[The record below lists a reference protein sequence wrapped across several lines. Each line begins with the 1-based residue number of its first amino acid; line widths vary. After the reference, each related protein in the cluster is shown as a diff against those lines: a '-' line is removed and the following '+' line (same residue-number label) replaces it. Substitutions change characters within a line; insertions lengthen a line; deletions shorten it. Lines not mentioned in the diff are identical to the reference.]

1 MKLTGGQI
9 VVETLIN
16 EGVPYVIGIPGH
28 GTLGLSDALIE
39 ACRGEP
45 CTRPHPLKYIQARHE
60 QAAVHLADGY
70 YRVSGTPLA
79 VFTSIGPG
87 AMNTVIGVASCYVDS
102 IPVLV
107 LTGNS
112 HTHMAGRGVLQ
123 EIERRY
129 DANSLAVFEPIAK
142 RVWRP
147 TSVARLPRILQ
158 RAFAEMLTGRR
169 GPVVVDLPMDVQCDS
184 IDVGASLALAP
195 PTTYRPTGPVLPDPD
210 LIAQAG
216 RLLDGAQRPV
226 IVAGG
231 GVIAA
236 SAWGEL
242 RALAEL
248 LGAPVVT
255 TMMGKGALPEDHP
268 LSGFHGGS
276 KGTTCG
282 NKLTANA
289 DVLLAVGMRFADE
302 STSSY
307 RRGVTYAIPPTR
319 LIHLDLD
326 PTEIGKNYPVEV
338 GIVADARA
346 GLEALVEWLLANGH
360 GLAWGRG
367 QGQTGGQGE
376 GQAGGQG
383 QALPLRSDYSAHIQ
397 RLREEWLAQ
406 VRALASSDHVPVT
419 ISRLVAEVRA
429 FLARDAIVVTS
440 SGNTQ
445 AQWFQEALVY
455 EPKTNLT
462 TGGFSTMG
470 WTVPAALGAKL
481 AAPERPVVGLVG
493 DGDFLMTVQEL
504 ATAVQYNIS
513 VVYVVA
519 NNVGWIAIR
528 DLQAAVYGEARAVGA
543 EFLTERSGR
552 SPAEPGAPISPDLAA
567 VARAFGCH
575 AERIS
580 APDEV
585 RPALERAFTAGIPA
599 VVEVMVERNYPLS
612 GSPAVGWWD
621 VPVPT
626 YLTERRARY
635 ERERAEER

>member
-1 MKLTGGQI
+1 VRLTGGQI

-16 EGVPYVIGIPGH
+16 EGVPYLVGIPGH
-28 GTLGLSDALIE
+28 GTLGLSDALFE
-39 ACRGEP
+39 HGGSEP
-45 CTRPHPLKYIQARHE
+45 RTRPLQGLQVRHE

-70 YRVSGTPLA
+70 YRVAGTPLA

-87 AMNTVIGVASCYVDS
+87 AMNTVIGVASCYVDGV
-102 IPVLV
+102 PVLV

-142 RVWRP
+142 RIWRP
-147 TSVARLPRILQ
+147 SSAARLPRILQ

-169 GPVVVDLPMDVQCDS
+169 GPVVVDLPMDVQCD
-184 IDVGASLALAP
+184 DVEIGSGLP
-195 PTTYRPTGPVLPDPD
+195 RPGQYRAAGPVLPDPER
-210 LIAQAG
+210 IAAAASV
-216 RLLDGAQRPV
+216 LASAERPV

-236 SAWGEL
+236 EAWQEL
-242 RALAEL
+242 RHLAEF

-255 TMMGKGALPEDHP
+255 TMMGKGAFPEDHP

-282 NKLTANA
+282 NALTRSAG
-289 DVLLAVGMRFADE
+289 VLLAVGMRFADE

-307 RRGVTYAIPPTR
+307 RHGVTYSIPPTR

-326 PTEIGKNYPVEV
+326 PAEIGKNYPVEV
-338 GIVADARA
+338 GIVADARS
-346 GLEALVEWLLANGH
+346 
-360 GLAWGRG
+360 GLA
-367 QGQTGGQGE
+367 
-376 GQAGGQG
+376 
-383 QALPLRSDYSAHIQ
+383 ALLDCLKASSASEARKTTRNEYYAEIQ
-397 RLREEWLAQ
+397 SLREDWLAQ
-406 VRALASSDHVPVT
+406 VRRQAASDHVPVT
-419 ISRLVAEVRA
+419 ISRLIAELRA
-429 FLARDAIVVTS
+429 FLDRDAIVLTS
-440 SGNTQ
+440 SGNVQ
-445 AQWFQEALVY
+445 AQWFQEAMVY

-462 TGGFSTMG
+462 AGGFSTMG
-470 WTVPAALGAKL
+470 WTVPATIGAKL
-481 AAPERPVVGLVG
+481 AAPERQVVGLVG

-504 ATAVQYNIS
+504 ATAVQYGIP

-528 DLQAAVYGEARAVGA
+528 DLQAAVYGEERAVGA
-543 EFLTERSGR
+543 EFRKD
-552 SPAEPGAPISPDLAA
+552 GAPGGVPTSPDLAA
-567 VARAFGCH
+567 LARAFGCQG
-575 AERIS
+575 ERIS
-580 APDEV
+580 APGEV
-585 RPALERAFTAGIPA
+585 RPALERAFAAGVPA
-599 VVEVMVERNYPLS
+599 VVEVMVERTYPLS

-626 YLTERRARY
+626 YLAERRTKY
-635 ERERAEER
+635 DQERAEER

>member
-9 VVETLIN
+9 VVETLIR
-16 EGVPYVIGIPGH
+16 EGVPYLVGIPGH
-28 GTLGLSDALIE
+28 GTLGLSDALI
-39 ACRGEP
+39 GQDQ
-45 CTRPHPLKYIQARHE
+45 LQVLQVRHE
-60 QAAVHLADGY
+60 QAAVHLADAY
-70 YRVSGTPLA
+70 YRLSGVPLA

-123 EIERRY
+123 EIERQQ

-147 TSVARLPRILQ
+147 TRVERLPRVLQ

-184 IDVGASLALAP
+184 IDVRAGLPSP
-195 PTTYRPTGPVLPDPD
+195 DTYRPGGAVLPHP
-210 LIAQAG
+210 LRTEAAG
-216 RLLDGAQRPV
+216 KLLAEASRPV

-236 SAWGEL
+236 GAWHEL
-242 RALAEL
+242 RELAEF

-255 TMMGKGALPEDHP
+255 TMMGKGAFPEDHP
-268 LSGFHGGS
+268 LSGLHGGS

-282 NKLTANA
+282 NTLTAKA

-307 RRGVTYAIPPTR
+307 RHGVTYAIPPTR
-319 LIHLDLD
+319 LIHMDLD

-346 GLEALVEWLLANGH
+346 GLAALLEWLQAH
-360 GLAWGRG
+360 SRPRDWA
-367 QGQTGGQGE
+367 QG
-376 GQAGGQG
+376 A
-383 QALPLRSDYSAHIQ
+383 YYAHI
-397 RLREEWLAQ
+397 RGLRETWLAQ
-406 VRALASSDHVPVT
+406 VRQLATSDHTPVT
-419 ISRLVAEVRA
+419 ISRLIAELRDY
-429 FLARDAIVVTS
+429 LERDAIVLTS

-455 EPKTNLT
+455 EPKTYLS

-481 AAPERPVVGLVG
+481 AAPDRQVVGLLG
-493 DGDFLMTVQEL
+493 DGDFLMTAQEL
-504 ATAVQYNIS
+504 ATAVQYDLA

-528 DLQAAVYGEARAVGA
+528 DLQAAVYGEGRAVGA
-543 EFLTERSGR
+543 EFHKEGLPT
-552 SPAEPGAPISPDLAA
+552 SPDLAA
-567 VARAFGCH
+567 LARAFGCH
-575 AERIS
+575 AERIEK
-580 APDEV
+580 PDEV
-585 RPALERAFTAGIPA
+585 QPALERAFASRRPA
-599 VVEVMVERNYPLS
+599 VVEVMVERTYPLS

-621 VPVPT
+621 VPVPA
-626 YLTERRARY
+626 YLTEQRERY

>member
-9 VVETLIN
+9 VVETLVR
-16 EGVPYVIGIPGH
+16 EGVPYVAGIPGH
-28 GTLGLSDALIE
+28 GTLGLSDALIGQD
-39 ACRGEP
+39 R
-45 CTRPHPLKYIQARHE
+45 LQVLQVRHE

-70 YRVSGTPLA
+70 YRVAGVPLA

-123 EIERRY
+123 EIERQH
-129 DANSLAVFEPIAK
+129 DANSLAVFAPIAK
-142 RVWRP
+142 RIWRP
-147 TSVARLPRILQ
+147 TSVERLPRILQ

-169 GPVVVDLPMDVQCDS
+169 GPVVVDLPMDVQCDGVEVEAGLVS
-184 IDVGASLALAP
+184 SAAP
-195 PTTYRPTGPVLPDPD
+195 ATYRPGGAVLPDPD
-210 LIAQAG
+210 LVAQAG
-216 RLLDGAQRPV
+216 RLLAEARRPV
-226 IVAGG
+226 LVAGG

-236 SAWGEL
+236 GAWDEL
-242 RALAEL
+242 RALAEF

-255 TMMGKGALPEDHP
+255 TMMGKGAFPEDHP

-282 NKLTANA
+282 NALTSRA

-307 RRGVTYAIPPTR
+307 RQGVTYAIPPTR
-319 LIHLDLD
+319 LVHLDLD
-326 PTEIGKNYPVEV
+326 PSEIGKNYPVEV
-338 GIVADARA
+338 GLVADAKA
-346 GLEALVEWLLANGH
+346 GLGALLEWLRANSP
-360 GLAWGRG
+360 R
-367 QGQTGGQGE
+367 
-376 GQAGGQG
+376 
-383 QALPLRSDYSAHIQ
+383 RDYRESAYVAEVQ

-406 VRALASSDHVPVT
+406 VRQLASSDHAPVT
-419 ISRLVAEVRA
+419 ISRLIAELRA
-429 FLARDAIVVTS
+429 FLERDAIVLTS
-440 SGNTQ
+440 SGNVQ
-445 AQWFQEALVY
+445 AQWFQEAPVY
-455 EPKTNLT
+455 APKTNLT
-462 TGGFSTMG
+462 AGGFSTMG

-481 AAPERPVVGLVG
+481 AAPERQVVGLVG
-493 DGDFLMTVQEL
+493 DGDFLMTCQEL
-504 ATAVQYNIS
+504 ATAVQYRIP

-528 DLQAAVYGEARAVGA
+528 DLQAAVYGEERAVGA
-543 EFLTERSGR
+543 EFLQDG
-552 SPAEPGAPISPDLAA
+552 EPVTPDLAA
-567 VARAFGCH
+567 LARAFGCH

-580 APDEV
+580 APAEV
-585 RPALERAFTAGIPA
+585 RPALERAFAAGVPA
-599 VVEVMVERNYPLS
+599 VVEVMVERTYPLS

-626 YLTERRARY
+626 YLAERRARY

>member
-9 VVETLIN
+9 IVETLIR
-16 EGVPYVIGIPGH
+16 EGVPYIVGIPGH
-28 GTLGLSDALIE
+28 GTLGLSDALLGQE
-39 ACRGEP
+39 R
-45 CTRPHPLKYIQARHE
+45 LQVLQVRHE

-70 YRVSGTPLA
+70 YRVSGIPLA

-123 EIERRY
+123 EIERQQ
-129 DANSLAVFEPIAK
+129 DANSLAVFEPITK

-147 TSVARLPRILQ
+147 NSAARLPRILQ

-184 IDVGASLALAP
+184 VEIGSELPSP
-195 PTTYRPTGPVLPDPD
+195 PDYRPTGPVYPDPD
-210 LIAQAG
+210 LIAAAG
-216 RLLDGAQRPV
+216 RLLDGAKRPV
-226 IVAGG
+226 FVAGG

-236 SAWGEL
+236 EAANEL
-242 RALAEL
+242 RELAEF
-248 LGAPVVT
+248 LGAPVIT
-255 TMMGKGALPEDHP
+255 TMMGKGAFPEDHA

-282 NKLTANA
+282 NTLTANA
-289 DVLLAVGMRFADE
+289 DALLAVGVRFADE

-307 RRGVTYAIPPTR
+307 RHGVTYAIPPTR
-319 LIHLDLD
+319 LVHIDLD

-346 GLEALVEWLLANGH
+346 GLAALLEWFRAN
-360 GLAWGRG
+360 AAPRDYARG
-367 QGQTGGQGE
+367 
-376 GQAGGQG
+376 A
-383 QALPLRSDYSAHIQ
+383 YFAHIQ
-397 RLREEWLAQ
+397 KLREDWLAQ
-406 VRALASSDHVPVT
+406 VRALASSDHTPPT
-419 ISRLVAEVRA
+419 MSRLMAELRA
-429 FLARDAIVVTS
+429 FLDRDAIVVTS

-445 AQWFQEALVY
+445 AQWFQEVMVF

-481 AAPERPVVGLVG
+481 AAPERQVLGLMG
-493 DGDFLMTVQEL
+493 DGDFLMTAQEL
-504 ATAVQYNIS
+504 ATAVQYDIPI
-513 VVYVVA
+513 VYVVA

-528 DLQAAVYGEARAVGA
+528 DLQAAVYGEGRAVGA
-543 EFLTERSGR
+543 EFLKGDS
-552 SPAEPGAPISPDLAA
+552 PISPDLTAL
-567 VARAFGCH
+567 ARAFGCH
-575 AERIS
+575 AERVF
-580 APDEV
+580 APGEL
-585 RPALERAFTAGIPA
+585 RPALERAFAAGVPA
-599 VVEVMVERNYPLS
+599 VVEVLVERDYPLS

-621 VPVPT
+621 VPVPA
-626 YLTERRARY
+626 YLTELRARY
-635 ERERAEER
+635 EQARAEEQ

>member
-1 MKLTGGQI
+1 VKLTGGQI
-9 VVETLIN
+9 VVKTLIR
-16 EGVPYVIGIPGH
+16 EGVPYIVGIPGH
-28 GTLGLSDALIE
+28 GTLGLSDALTEIE
-39 ACRGEP
+39 QDQ
-45 CTRPHPLKYIQARHE
+45 LKVLQVRHE

-70 YRVSGTPLA
+70 YRVTGIPLA

-87 AMNTVIGVASCYVDS
+87 AMNTCIGVASCYVDS

-123 EIERRY
+123 EIERQH

-147 TSVARLPRILQ
+147 TRVERLSRVLQ

-184 IDVGASLALAP
+184 ADVGAGLPSP
-195 PTTYRPTGPVLPDPD
+195 HTYRPTGPVLPDPE
-210 LIAQAG
+210 LIARAG
-216 RLLDGAQRPV
+216 ELLDGAERPV

-236 SAWGEL
+236 EAWDEL
-242 RALAEL
+242 RRLAEF

-255 TMMGKGALPEDHP
+255 TMMGKGAFPEDHP
-268 LSGFHGGS
+268 LSAFHGGS

-282 NKLTANA
+282 NALTAAA
-289 DVLLAVGMRFADE
+289 DVMLAVGMRFADE
-302 STSSY
+302 TTSSY
-307 RRGVTYAIPPTR
+307 RHGVTYAIPPTR

-346 GLEALVEWLLANGH
+346 GLAALLEWL
-360 GLAWGRG
+360 
-367 QGQTGGQGE
+367 QTTS
-376 GQAGGQG
+376 A
-383 QALPLRSDYSAHIQ
+383 PRDYAQ
-397 RLREEWLAQ
+397 NAYFAEAQKLREEWLAQ
-406 VRALASSDHVPVT
+406 VRELATSNHTPVT
-419 ISRLVAEVRA
+419 ISRLIAELRT
-429 FLARDAIVVTS
+429 FLDRDAIVVTS
-440 SGNTQ
+440 SGNIQ
-445 AQWFQEALVY
+445 AQWFQEAMVY

-470 WTVPAALGAKL
+470 WTVPATLGAKL
-481 AAPERPVVGLVG
+481 AAPDRQVVGLVG
-493 DGDFLMTVQEL
+493 DGDFLMTAQEL
-504 ATAVQYNIS
+504 TTAAQYDIPAI
-513 VVYVVA
+513 YVVA
-519 NNVGWIAIR
+519 NNAGWIAIR
-528 DLQAAVYGEARAVGA
+528 DLQAAVYGEERATGA
-543 EFLTERSGR
+543 EFLKG
-552 SPAEPGAPISPDLAA
+552 GAPTSPDLAA
-567 VARAFGCH
+567 LARAFGCY

-580 APDEV
+580 APGEV
-585 RPALERAFTAGIPA
+585 RPALERAFAADVPA
-599 VVEVMVERNYPLS
+599 VIEVLVERTYPLS

-621 VPVPT
+621 VPVPE
-626 YLTERRARY
+626 YLTEQRARY

>member
-9 VVETLIN
+9 VVESLIR
-16 EGVPYVIGIPGH
+16 EGVPYIVGIPGH
-28 GTLGLSDALIE
+28 GTLGLSDALI
-39 ACRGEP
+39 GQDQ
-45 CTRPHPLKYIQARHE
+45 LQVLQVRHE

-70 YRVSGTPLA
+70 YRLSGVPLA

-123 EIERRY
+123 EIERQQ
-129 DANSLAVFEPIAK
+129 DANSLAVFEPITK

-147 TSVARLPRILQ
+147 IGVGRLPRVLQ

-184 IDVGASLALAP
+184 IDVRAGLP
-195 PTTYRPTGPVLPDPD
+195 GPDTYRPSGPVLPDPGR
-210 LIAQAG
+210 IEAAG
-216 RLLDGAQRPV
+216 KLLAEAARPV

-236 SAWGEL
+236 GAWDEL
-242 RALAEL
+242 RGLAEF

-255 TMMGKGALPEDHP
+255 TMMGKGAFPEDHP
-268 LSGFHGGS
+268 LAGLHGGS

-282 NKLTANA
+282 NALTAKA

-307 RRGVTYAIPPTR
+307 RHGVSYAIPPTR
-319 LIHLDLD
+319 LIHMDLD

-338 GIVADARA
+338 GVVADARA
-346 GLEALVEWLLANGH
+346 GLAALLDWLQAHDRPRNYVH
-360 GLAWGRG
+360 GA
-367 QGQTGGQGE
+367 
-376 GQAGGQG
+376 
-383 QALPLRSDYSAHIQ
+383 YYAHIQ
-397 RLREEWLAQ
+397 GLRETWLAQ
-406 VRALASSDHVPVT
+406 VRQMAASDHTPVT
-419 ISRLVAEVRA
+419 LSRLIAELRA
-429 FLARDAIVVTS
+429 HLERDAIILTS

-445 AQWFQEALVY
+445 AQWFQETLVY
-455 EPKTNLT
+455 EPNTYLS

-481 AAPERPVVGLVG
+481 AAPDRQVVGLVG
-493 DGDFLMTVQEL
+493 DGDFLMTAQEL
-504 ATAVQYNIS
+504 ATAVQYDLP

-528 DLQAAVYGEARAVGA
+528 DLQAAVYGEGRAVGA
-543 EFLTERSGR
+543 EFLKE
-552 SPAEPGAPISPDLAA
+552 GAPISPDLAA
-567 VARAFGCH
+567 LARAFGCH
-575 AERIS
+575 AERIE

-585 RPALERAFTAGIPA
+585 RPALERAFASDRPA
-599 VVEVMVERNYPLS
+599 VVEVMVERTYPLS

-626 YLTERRARY
+626 YLAEQRARY
-635 ERERAEER
+635 VRERAEER

>member
-9 VVETLIN
+9 VVETLIR
-16 EGVPYVIGIPGH
+16 EGVPYIIGIPGH
-28 GTLGLSDALIE
+28 GTLGLSDALI
-39 ACRGEP
+39 GQDK
-45 CTRPHPLKYIQARHE
+45 LKVLQVRHE

-70 YRVSGTPLA
+70 YRVTGVPLA

-102 IPVLV
+102 IPLLV

-123 EIERRY
+123 EIERKY
-129 DANSLAVFEPIAK
+129 DANSLAVFDPIAK
-142 RVWRP
+142 RIWRP
-147 TSVARLPRILQ
+147 TGVERLPRILQ

-184 IDVGASLALAP
+184 AEVELGDP
-195 PTTYRPTGPVLPDPD
+195 HTYRPFGPVLPAPD
-210 LIAQAG
+210 LVAQAA
-216 RLLDGAQRPV
+216 RLLEQAERPV

-236 SAWGEL
+236 EGGNEL
-242 RALAEL
+242 RQLAEF

-255 TMMGKGALPEDHP
+255 TMMGKGAFPEDHP
-268 LSGFHGGS
+268 LAGFHGGS

-282 NKLTANA
+282 NALAANA

-302 STSSY
+302 SASSY
-307 RRGVTYAIPPTR
+307 RHGVTYAIPPTR

-338 GIVADARA
+338 GIVADAWA
-346 GLEALVEWLLANGH
+346 GLAALLEWLRSNSAPRDY
-360 GLAWGRG
+360 A
-367 QGQTGGQGE
+367 
-376 GQAGGQG
+376 
-383 QALPLRSDYSAHIQ
+383 RSDYFAEVQ

-406 VRALASSDHVPVT
+406 VRELATSDHAPVT
-419 ISRLVAEVRA
+419 ISRLVAELRD
-429 FLARDAIVVTS
+429 FMDRDAIVVTS

-445 AQWFQEALVY
+445 AQWFQEAQVY
-455 EPKTNLT
+455 EPKTNLS
-462 TGGFSTMG
+462 TGGFSAMG

-481 AAPERPVVGLVG
+481 AAPERQVVGLVG

-504 ATAVQYNIS
+504 ATAVQYDIPA
-513 VVYVVA
+513 VYVVA
-519 NNVGWIAIR
+519 NNAGWIAIR
-528 DLQAAVYGEARAVGA
+528 DLQAAAYGEERAEGA
-543 EFLTERSGR
+543 EFLKSGD
-552 SPAEPGAPISPDLAA
+552 PISPNLTAL
-567 VARAFGCH
+567 ARAFGCH
-575 AERIS
+575 AERVS
-580 APDEV
+580 APGEV
-585 RPALERAFTAGIPA
+585 RPALARAFAAGDPA

-621 VPVPT
+621 VPAPT
-626 YLTERRARY
+626 YLVEQRARY

>member
-1 MKLTGGQI
+1 MRLTGGQI
-9 VVETLIN
+9 VLQTLAN
-16 EGVPYVIGIPGH
+16 EQVPYLVGIPGH
-28 GTLGLSDALIE
+28 GTLGLSDALL
-39 ACRGEP
+39 GQKD
-45 CTRPHPLKYIQARHE
+45 LQVLQVRHE

-70 YRVSGTPLA
+70 YRVSGVPLA

-147 TSVARLPRILQ
+147 TSAERLPRVLQ
-158 RAFAEMLTGRR
+158 RAFAEMLSGRR
-169 GPVVVDLPMDVQCDS
+169 GPVVVDLPMDVQCD
-184 IDVGASLALAP
+184 DAEVGQGLPQPESYRASG
-195 PTTYRPTGPVLPDPD
+195 RILPDPER
-210 LIAQAG
+210 IAAAG
-216 RLLDGAQRPV
+216 RLLGEARRPV
-226 IVAGG
+226 LVAGG
-231 GVIAA
+231 GVLAA
-236 SAWGEL
+236 GAWEEL
-242 RALAEL
+242 RALAEF

-255 TMMGKGALPEDHP
+255 TMMGKGAFPDDHP
-268 LSGFHGGS
+268 LSGLHGGS

-282 NKLTANA
+282 NALTRSA

-307 RRGVTYAIPPTR
+307 RQGVTYSIPPTR
-319 LIHLDLD
+319 LIHVDLD
-326 PTEIGKNYPVEV
+326 PAEIGKNYPAAV

-346 GLEALVEWLLANGH
+346 GLGALLEWLQAH
-360 GLAWGRG
+360 GAARSYR
-367 QGQTGGQGE
+367 E
-376 GQAGGQG
+376 GAYY
-383 QALPLRSDYSAHIQ
+383 AEIQ

-406 VRALASSDHVPVT
+406 VRELATSDHEPVT
-419 ISRLVAEVRA
+419 ISRLIAEVRS
-429 FLARDAIVVTS
+429 FLNRDAIVVTS
-440 SGNTQ
+440 SGNIQ
-445 AQWFQEALVY
+445 AQWYQEAMVY

-481 AAPERPVVGLVG
+481 AAPDRQVVGLVG

-504 ATAVQYNIS
+504 ATAVQYRIPA
-513 VVYVVA
+513 VYVVA
-519 NNVGWIAIR
+519 NNAGWIAIR
-528 DLQAAVYGEARAVGA
+528 DLQAAVYGEVRAVGA
-543 EFLTERSGR
+543 EFLAGGVPE
-552 SPAEPGAPISPDLAA
+552 GAPLSPNLAA
-567 VARAFGCH
+567 IARSFGCY
-575 AERIS
+575 AEQVS
-580 APDEV
+580 APGEV
-585 RPALERAFTAGIPA
+585 RPVLERAFASGSPA
-599 VVEVMVERNYPLS
+599 VVEVKVERSYPLS

-626 YLTERRARY
+626 YLTEQRARY
-635 ERERAEER
+635 EQERVEEQ